1 MEISKGAIVLS
12 GGKSSRMG
20 KNKAFLEVG
29 SKRILDH
36 IVDTLQTLIPTENI
50 ILVTNSPQDYAY
62 LRIKTVTDLIAGLG
76 PLSGIHAGLYYT
88 EKYYNLVVACDMPFI
103 SVELAQILFEEA
115 AGFDVAVPKIEEKL
129 HPLFAVYA
137 KNCLKPIEKALKKG
151 IYQVAAVY
159 PELKVNYVN
168 LQDLSLG
175 EVDLEKVLVNVN
187 TPEDLEKAKRII

>member
-1 MEISKGAIVLS
+1 MLS

-36 IVDTLQTLIPTENI
+36 IVDTLKILIPAEDI
-50 ILVTNSPQDYAY
+50 VLVTNNPQDYAY
-62 LRIKTVTDLIAGLG
+62 LKIKTVTDLIPGLG

-103 SVELAQILFEEA
+103 SAELAQILFAEA
-115 AGFDVAVPKIEEKL
+115 AGFDVTVPEINGKL

-137 KNCLKPIEKALKKG
+137 KNCLEPIEKALKEG
-151 IYQVAAVY
+151 IYQVASVY

-168 LQDLSLG
+168 LKDLSLG
-175 EVDLEKVLVNVN
+175 EVDIQKVLMNIN
-187 TPEDLEKAKRII
+187 TPEDLEKAKEILEL